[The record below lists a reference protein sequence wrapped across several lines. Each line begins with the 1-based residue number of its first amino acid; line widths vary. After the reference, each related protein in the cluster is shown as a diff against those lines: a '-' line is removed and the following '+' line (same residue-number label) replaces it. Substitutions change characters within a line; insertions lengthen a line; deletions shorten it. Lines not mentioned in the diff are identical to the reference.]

1 MDEKL
6 QKKGQRCHQGQNE
19 ICTGFC
25 RTKSH
30 LSLKQEVVDTTDKA
44 ISVCQDAER

>member
-6 QKKGQRCHQGQNE
+6 QKGQRCHQGQIE
-19 ICTGFC
+19 ICTSFC

-30 LSLKQEVVDTTDKA
+30 LPLQQEVLDIVDKV